1 MSDPYEPSL
10 EGAGPAPE
18 PDLLIAGRLRLDGR
32 DERVWLDGR
41 QLRLGGKAFA
51 LLRRLMRT
59 PQVLVTKDELF
70 ESAWPGLA
78 VSESVL
84 TTAVKEIRQ
93 ALGDDA
99 RRPTFIE
106 TVHGRGYRFLPRP
119 DADAV
124 VPPPTREAAPP
135 SARRALLRRR
145 TFAIVAAGVVGVA
158 LLLGVAWLL
167 AGRVGWPP
175 GPHPKSVAVRPFD
188 DLSPG
193 RRDQW
198 FADGLTEE
206 VLSTLARTADL
217 RVAARLPA
225 GQDVAEAARSR
236 RVGHILTGTVRRSGD
251 RVRVT
256 AELVRSSDGV
266 HVWSQSYD
274 RQGGDIIS
282 IQEDLG
288 VQIARALRTAT
299 DPEKLRA
306 MAAAGTRSVEAYE
319 AYLRGLALDRRQL
332 EEGDVAYA
340 RQADEAFEEAR
351 RLDPTFAAAHWR
363 AAQTWFGRT
372 TRVVSPAPGNGVPEA
387 ERLARYFERVDA
399 AIAGTADETQSLRYE
414 SARAFMQLRFRQA
427 RDLMERYLERRP
439 RDIDAWEEMAALSA
453 HVGDR
458 RATARAARRV
468 HALALEAGEPRSRAI
483 SLMVHALR
491 YEEAADV
498 AARVLRDRP
507 KAALA
512 LYQAHRA
519 ALYAGRREEAR
530 GYLERLTASALP
542 AHNKQVAAL
551 RQACADRRLADAKGF
566 YARLSRSDRLSTR
579 FHAAQTMGYDA
590 AAVRALAPLDTPER
604 LPTLMQFMIYP
615 SFDARAYPA
624 LRTRLA
630 ADGLAPQ
637 RPVAVPYRCG

>member
-1 MSDPYEPSL
+1 MSDPSAPSVD
-10 EGAGPAPE
+10 EGARPAPPD
-18 PDLLIAGRLRLDGR
+18 PDLLIAGRLRLDAR
-32 DERVWLDGR
+32 DERIWLDDR
-41 QLRLGGKAFA
+41 QLRLGGKAF
-51 LLRRLMRT
+51 LLLKRLMRS
-59 PQVLVTKDELF
+59 PQALVTKDELF

-119 DADAV
+119 GGEAEQPPPPADA
-124 VPPPTREAAPP
+124 AP
-135 SARRALLRRR
+135 SANPRARRG
-145 TFAIVAAGVVGVA
+145 FAVAAGIVGLA
-158 LLLGVAWLL
+158 LLLGAAWLFVDR
-167 AGRVGWPP
+167 AGWMA

-225 GQDVAEAARSR
+225 GQDLGEAARSR
-236 RVGHILTGTVRRSGD
+236 RVGHILAGTVRRSGD

-256 AELVRSSDGV
+256 ADLIRSSDGV

-274 RQGGDIIS
+274 RKGGDIIS

-299 DPEKLRA
+299 DPAKLRA
-306 MAAAGTRSVEAYE
+306 MAASGTRSVEAYE

-340 RQADEAFEEAR
+340 RQADAAFEEAR
-351 RLDPTFAAAHWR
+351 RLDPAFAAAHWR

-372 TRVVSPAPGNGVPEA
+372 TRVDSPAPDDGVPEA

-399 AIAGTADETQSLRYE
+399 AIASSADETQSLKYE
-414 SARAFMQLRFRQA
+414 SARAFMQLRFRHA
-427 RDLMERYLERRP
+427 RDLMERYLDRRP
-439 RDIDAWEEMAALSA
+439 RDIDAWEEMAALA
-453 HVGDR
+453 AYVGDR

-491 YEEAADV
+491 YDEAAEI

-507 KAALA
+507 KAAVA

-530 GYLERLTASALP
+530 DYLERLTASALP
-542 AHNKQVAAL
+542 EHDKQVAAL
-551 RQACADRRLADAKGF
+551 RQACADRRLADARRL
-566 YARLSRSDRLSTR
+566 YARLSKSPRLTTR
-579 FHAAQTMGYDA
+579 FHAAQVMGDDA
-590 AAVRALAPLDTPER
+590 VAVRALAPLDTPDR

-615 SFDARAYPA
+615 SFDAGAYPV
-624 LRTRLA
+624 LRAKLA
-630 ADGLAPQ
+630 ADGLTPQ
-637 RPVAVPYRCG
+637 RPVAVPHRCG

>member
-1 MSDPYEPSL
+1 L
-10 EGAGPAPE
+10 EGIRPVSE
-18 PDLLIAGRLRLDGR
+18 PDLLIVGRLRLDVR
-32 DERVWLDGR
+32 DERVWLAGEPV
-41 QLRLGGKAFA
+41 RLGGKAFA
-51 LLRRLMRT
+51 LLRRLMSS

-106 TVHGRGYRFLPRP
+106 TVHGRGYRLLPGP
-119 DADAV
+119 GPAPAA
-124 VPPPTREAAPP
+124 PAPP
-135 SARRALLRRR
+135 SDPAPAAILRASPTRRGFAVIAAL
-145 TFAIVAAGVVGVA
+145 VAAA
-158 LLLGVAWLL
+158 LLLGVAWLV
-167 AGRVGWPP
+167 ADRP
-175 GPHPKSVAVRPFD
+175 GALVAAHPKSVAVRPFD

-225 GQDVAEAARSR
+225 GQDLAETARSR

-256 AELVRSSDGV
+256 ADLVRASDGA

-274 RQGGDIIS
+274 RTGGDIIS
-282 IQEDLG
+282 IQEDVG
-288 VQIARALRTAT
+288 VQIARALKTAT
-299 DPEKLRA
+299 DPAKLRA

-372 TRVVSPAPGNGVPEA
+372 TRVDSPEPGAGLQDA
-387 ERLARYFERVDA
+387 ERLVRYFERVDA
-399 AIAGTADETQSLRYE
+399 AIANSPDETQSLRYGA
-414 SARAFMQLRFRQA
+414 ARALMQLRLRQA
-427 RDLMERYLERRP
+427 RDLMDRYLDARP
-439 RDIDAWEEMAALSA
+439 RDIDAWDEMASLSA
-453 HVGDR
+453 LVGDR

-468 HALALEAGEPRSRAI
+468 HELSAEAGEPRSRAI
-483 SLMVHALR
+483 SLMVHAQR
-491 YEEAADV
+491 YEEAADL
-498 AARVLRDRP
+498 ARRVLRARP
-507 KAALA
+507 KAALT

-519 ALYAGRREEAR
+519 AIYAGRRDEAR
-530 GYLERLTASALP
+530 GYLERLSASALP
-542 AHNKQVAAL
+542 EHNKQLAAL
-551 RQACADRRLADAKGF
+551 RQACAERRLEEARAL
-566 YARLSRSDRLSTR
+566 YERLSHSERLSSR
-579 FHAAQTMGYDA
+579 FHAAQIMGDDA
-590 AAVRALAPLDTPER
+590 AAVRALAPLDAPDR

-624 LRTRLA
+624 LRAKLA

-637 RPVAVPYRCG
+637 RPTRVPYRCR